1 MTSESYDTGLCHGV
15 VKGRH
20 GHFIVN
26 KNDLYL
32 GQSIIQYGEYS
43 PEEFRLL
50 QLLIRPGDV
59 VVDVGANYGLL
70 TIPLATAVGDEGHVL
85 AFEPQGIA
93 FNALSGS
100 LALNELTNV
109 SAFRQAVGNAV
120 GKTLI
125 YRTTRSQL
133 KEANAQNQVW
143 NSGSAATEDRQGESQ
158 EEVEVV
164 TIDSLTLPSV
174 ALLKVD
180 VEGME
185 LQVLEG
191 SVETLKRCR
200 PLVYAENDRAEHSS
214 RLLSFLDRLGYRSFW
229 HQPLLYEKNN
239 FRGNGTNIYEG
250 IASCNILCIPN
261 EVDLTVPG
269 LTPADPAAP
278 HPWAR

>member
-1 MTSESYDTGLCHGV
+1 MNLESYNTGQCHV
-15 VKGRH
+15 VVRGRH

-50 QLLIRPGDV
+50 EIFARPGST

-70 TIPLATAVGDEGHVL
+70 TIPLAFAVGDTGRVI
-85 AFEPQGIA
+85 AFEPQSIA
-93 FNALSGS
+93 FNALCGS

-109 SAFRQAVGNAV
+109 SVHKQAVGGSV
-120 GKTLI
+120 GRTFI
-125 YRTTRSQL
+125 NRTTRSQL
-133 KEANAQNQVW
+133 QNANAQNEVW
-143 NSGSAATEDRQGESQ
+143 NTGSATTLEEGSALQ
-158 EEVEVV
+158 EEVDRV
-164 TIDSLTLPSV
+164 TIDSLALDRVT
-174 ALLKVD
+174 LLKID

-185 LQVLEG
+185 LPVIEG

-214 RLLSFLDRLGYRSFW
+214 ELLRLLEGLGYKCFW
-229 HQPLLYEKNN
+229 HQPMLFEAGN
-239 FRGNGTNIYEG
+239 FRGNQTNLYEG

-261 EVDLTVPG
+261 ELDFTVPG
-269 LTPADPAAP
+269 LTYADPEQP
-278 HPWAR
+278 HPWA